1 MLQILSMRSPVSSD
15 KIDASELLYEQNPTF
30 VFQIRA
36 PLYWWIDFDGYKFG
50 FEIRQFDRF
59 ELRDMP
65 VSTNVTAWVSL
76 SYKEIV
82 KYCTLY
88 KSDEFSDENCIWHN
102 EREWADFC
110 ETLLDIKGI
119 REIVKE
125 EN

>member
-1 MLQILSMRSPVSSD
+1 MLNVLCMRSPVSID
-15 KIDASELLYEQNPTF
+15 KTDDLKLLYEQNPTF

-65 VSTNVTAWVSL
+65 VSTNVTAFITL
-76 SYKEIV
+76 TYQDIV
-82 KYCTLY
+82 RYCNNY
-88 KSDEFSDENCIWHN
+88 IDKEFSAENCIWHN

-110 ETLLDIKGI
+110 ETLLDIAGI